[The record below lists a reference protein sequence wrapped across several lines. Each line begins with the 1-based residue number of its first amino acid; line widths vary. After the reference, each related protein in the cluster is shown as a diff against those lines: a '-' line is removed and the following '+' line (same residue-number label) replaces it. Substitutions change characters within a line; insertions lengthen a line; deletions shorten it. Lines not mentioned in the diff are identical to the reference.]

1 MNYSEAFQ
9 KLISHGGR
17 IARAYWES
25 EEYRCGHD
33 RIEGDDFYVVAITA
47 RELELPR
54 GRSVW
59 DGPARALFFVK
70 NTERGSA
77 AEANDWEPSQADI
90 LANDWS
96 WLPRREVM

>member
-9 KLISHGGR
+9 KLIADGGR
-17 IARAYWES
+17 ITRAYWTS
-25 EEYRCGHD
+25 EEYRSGCD
-33 RIEGDDFYVVAITA
+33 RIEGDDHYVVAITA

-54 GRSVW
+54 GRGVW

-70 NTERGSA
+70 DTKRGSA
-77 AEANDWEPSQADI
+77 AEANDWEPLQADI

-96 WLPRREVM
+96 WLPRRETM